1 MPRIAASALRTNLSD
16 TVNRVAYRGERLVL
30 ERRGKPVAV
39 LIPIEDLA
47 LLEAIEDR
55 QDYEEAVRALRDA
68 RKRRERPIPLADV
81 KKLLKLG

>member
-1 MPRIAASALRTNLSD
+1 MPRIAASSLRTNLSD

-39 LIPIEDLA
+39 LVPVEDLA

-55 QDYEEAVRALRDA
+55 QDAEEGARVLRELREGRTTTIPA
-68 RKRRERPIPLADV
+68 AEVKR
-81 KKLLKLG
+81 LLGIK